1 MQFKMPYV
9 YLYMKQTCCVSPGSY
24 EGWEG
29 GSFPCIRV
37 KKNSDSLPRLVVE
50 IMRIFQTINYN
61 LLEISTTISKLS
73 KTKLESKCGDCY
85 DVLHHKPV
93 LVLSVSVS
101 RISVCVRGG
110 ETQGPAAGLDGMN
123 LIRDLGAAFFES
135 HCELNDKTS
144 SPFSS
149 NRTMF
154 ETEEVR

>member
-61 LLEISTTISKLS
+61 LLEISTVQYRSS
-73 KTKLESKCGDCY
+73 QRQSW
-85 DVLHHKPV
+85 
-93 LVLSVSVS
+93 
-101 RISVCVRGG
+101 
-110 ETQGPAAGLDGMN
+110 N
-123 LIRDLGAAFFES
+123 LNVEIVMMYS
-135 HCELNDKTS
+135 TTS
-144 SPFSS
+144 QY
-149 NRTMF
+149 
-154 ETEEVR
+154 